1 MKWAGVLFVVVSA
14 GSMGF
19 QIAASLNHRCR
30 IRRELI
36 SVLQILRNEIE
47 VRGTPLPQCF
57 ALMSASGKT
66 VRSTLFGTGA
76 RDMDANRWVTPSD
89 AMDRALTDLEEPAL
103 RQILMPLASQLGK
116 YDLEAQLQGIVRAK
130 QETDTLL
137 CALEHERRIKS
148 KTYRTLGICMG
159 LAVAILLV

>member
-30 IRRELI
+30 IMRELI

-47 VRGTPLPQCF
+47 VRGTPLPQSF

-66 VRSTLFGTGA
+66 VLSTLFGKVA
-76 RDMDANRWVTPSD
+76 RDMAANRWVTPSD

-103 RQILMPLASQLGK
+103 RQILMP
-116 YDLEAQLQGIVRAK
+116 
-130 QETDTLL
+130 
-137 CALEHERRIKS
+137 
-148 KTYRTLGICMG
+148 
-159 LAVAILLV
+159 